1 MKRFAAAAAFAA
13 GLHLFLFSLD
23 VDRRSPRDLL
33 HPSTETVTIVLNAA
47 SPGTAEP
54 RGLSAPLDS
63 ARQRPPEN
71 RSDGVSG
78 SKAPVPRDAP
88 PKPVKSAA
96 RKAAGPS
103 EAVKAVAPAASQPEP
118 EAAEPPLSMPQGFA
132 SPGSSTDES
141 QPENGGPLPAQPAG
155 GRFPAASA
163 PSAASRQP
171 PGATV
176 LQEATP
182 EYDKNPAPEYP
193 RRARQLGYEGTV
205 LLNVRVNPNGGVE
218 EVKIAVSSGHSLLD
232 ESAMLSVK
240 TWRFKPARRGD
251 QPVAAWVRVPVR
263 YTLEPPA
270 DRTP

>member
-33 HPSTETVTIVLNAA
+33 HPSTETVTIVLKAA

-54 RGLSAPLDS
+54 RGLSALPDS

-71 RSDGVSG
+71 RPDGVSG
-78 SKAPVPRDAP
+78 SDAPVPRAAP
-88 PKPVKSAA
+88 PKPVKPAA
-96 RKAAGPS
+96 RKTAGPS
-103 EAVKAVAPAASQPEP
+103 GAVKAAAQPGP
-118 EAAEPPLSMPQGFA
+118 EAAEPPLPEPQGLA
-132 SPGSSTDES
+132 APGPSTDGPR
-141 QPENGGPLPAQPAG
+141 PEGGGPLPAQPG
-155 GRFPAASA
+155 DGRFPGAST
-163 PSAASRQP
+163 PFAASRQP

-182 EYDKNPAPEYP
+182 EYDKNPTPEYP

-205 LLNVRVNPNGGVE
+205 LPNVRVNPNGGVE